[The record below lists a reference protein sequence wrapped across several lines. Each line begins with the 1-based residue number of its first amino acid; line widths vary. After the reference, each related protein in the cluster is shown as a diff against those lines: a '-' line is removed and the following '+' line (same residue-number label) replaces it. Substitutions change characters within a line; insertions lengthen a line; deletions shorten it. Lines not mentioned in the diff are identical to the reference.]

1 MKQEILP
8 EVISLLE
15 AAKQEASGFLPN
27 PNKDNGAFVLQKY
40 VAAIEGNFIAWM
52 GTAAVCARSVQG
64 KYATSENL
72 WVEVKDDHAG
82 MLRAFA
88 QAAHCEPD
96 LSAYQ
101 AVSSEVASIR
111 QMVSRLSGL
120 ECLTLMAVLENTSS
134 VFVPWFEKVAVELG
148 STDVTY
154 TKVHGD
160 ADIEHA
166 NQFAWALSHEMEHY
180 DSAEAVV
187 QQATNTTVHFLRQ
200 IFVG

>member
-1 MKQEILP
+1 MRSEVVSIL
-8 EVISLLE
+8 EV
-15 AAKQEASGFLPN
+15 AKQEVGGFLPES
-27 PNKDNGAFVLQKY
+27 NKDNEAFILKKY

-52 GTAAVCARSVQG
+52 GTAVLCTRSVQG
-64 KYATSENL
+64 KYAASENL
-72 WVEVKDDHAG
+72 WVEVKEDHAG

-88 QAAHCEPD
+88 RAANCEPD

-111 QMVSRLSGL
+111 RMVSRLSGL

-134 VFVPWFEKVAVELG
+134 VFVPWFEKIAVELG

-154 TKVHGD
+154 TKIHGD

-166 NQFAWALSHEMEHY
+166 NQFSWALSNEMEHY
-180 DSAEAVV
+180 ENAELVM
-187 QQATNTTVHFLRQ
+187 QQAANTTVQFLRG
-200 IFVG
+200 IFVK